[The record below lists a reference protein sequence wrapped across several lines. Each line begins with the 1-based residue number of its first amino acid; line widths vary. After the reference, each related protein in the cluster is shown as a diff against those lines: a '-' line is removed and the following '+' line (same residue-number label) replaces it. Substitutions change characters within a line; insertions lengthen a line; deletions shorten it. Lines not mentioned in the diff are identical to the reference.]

1 MGTNAFLALT
11 RNTPFLFR
19 RRREFPEDFQQE
31 MYDLIMSRFVRVL
44 DPEKCGLPKVLGYV
58 EVSCKTRHNIRKLA
72 NFIYD
77 SVFDLRSQQGSSKL
91 LLEEKIPATYLALE
105 DVIANIARGLFCGC
119 VSGMEGSLGSRE
131 RNKW

>member
-1 MGTNAFLALT
+1 MII
-11 RNTPFLFR
+11 RKV
-19 RRREFPEDFQQE
+19 
-31 MYDLIMSRFVRVL
+31 YSWHLIF
-44 DPEKCGLPKVLGYV
+44 DAGYV

-105 DVIANIARGLFCGC
+105 DVIANIAKGWG
-119 VSGMEGSLGSRE
+119 
-131 RNKW
+131 N

>member
-1 MGTNAFLALT
+1 MGYLISLTEQNTYFL
-11 RNTPFLFR
+11 
-19 RRREFPEDFQQE
+19 D
-31 MYDLIMSRFVRVL
+31 I
-44 DPEKCGLPKVLGYV
+44 GYV

-105 DVIANIARGLFCGC
+105 DVIASIARGLLRVHLVLCIF
-119 VSGMEGSLGSRE
+119 VSRCFSSGEGLNLRSFSF
-131 RNKW
+131 